1 MPEKKRPRPN
11 PSRRRAPVHSAQ
23 KPANVEKSVGAVV
36 FTEEKSR
43 EYLLLLSSFWE
54 FPKGHGNDNESEEE
68 TARRETIEETG
79 LEIEFVPGFREEIDY
94 FYRRGNKL
102 FKKQVVFF
110 LARARSR
117 TVRLSSEHSWFEWHP
132 YDTALT
138 RLTYEN
144 SRSILKKAE
153 AFLNRNA

>member
-1 MPEKKRPRPN
+1 MPEKRRPRPN
-11 PSRRRAPVHSAQ
+11 ASRRRAPATGTH
-23 KPANVEKSVGAVV
+23 KPANAEKSVGAVV

-43 EYLLLLSSFWE
+43 EYLLLLSTFWE
-54 FPKGHGNDNESEEE
+54 FPKGHGNENETEEE
-68 TARRETIEETG
+68 TAHRETIEETG
-79 LEIEFVPGFREEIDY
+79 LEIDFVPGFREEINY
-94 FYRRGNKL
+94 FYRRGSKL

-110 LARARSR
+110 LARAH
-117 TVRLSSEHSWFEWHP
+117 THAVRLSSEHSWFEWHP

-153 AFLNRNA
+153 AFLNKSA